1 MSGSRG
7 SAGSS
12 SCRGRARRVLGHRHG
27 FVSLS
32 SPRPVAVCRVAG
44 DVKLAADL
52 VWLCEKRYKLPP
64 RWSSPGSAHLGES
77 CATGRGHEGA
87 IPVRLRGPGQGIRPS
102 WRVQARG
109 QQPQHL
115 QLACGRLLRQ
125 SGLRRGEASPS
136 GPASASARADCRRGR
151 LRLIHDRYAARPAR
165 CCRGC
170 EVRPCLLVRAGQPVL
185 RTVSVTVRSLGRL
198 DTWTHGHVAD
208 IVGAAGSKRRH
219 LRRSAAIWCE

>member
-1 MSGSRG
+1 MPRAGAPG
-7 SAGSS
+7 PGSS
-12 SCRGRARRVLGHRHG
+12 ARIGFTIVSSASRRVPGGGRREAG
-27 FVSLS
+27 R
-32 SPRPVAVCRVAG
+32 RPG
-44 DVKLAADL
+44 
-52 VWLCEKRYKLPP
+52 WLCEKRYKLPP
-64 RWSSPGSAHLGES
+64 RWSSPGSAHLGGILCHRARARRCNPGPAARAGSGDQAELARPGPRPAA
-77 CATGRGHEGA
+77 ATPPARVRPVA
-87 IPVRLRGPGQGIRPS
+87 PPVRAPP
-102 WRVQARG
+102 
-109 QQPQHL
+109 
-115 QLACGRLLRQ
+115 
-125 SGLRRGEASPS
+125 RRGVAFW
-136 GPASASARADCRRGR
+136 PASASARADCRRGR